1 MHHTTAPLLFSL
13 SLECG
18 SFIVSVF
25 HFFLL
30 DVQRTSMSFQS
41 TLNVQCI
48 GSAASG
54 CNACVVISMLPFP
67 RQDLDRCRYPK
78 DFGSPAWVGMAS
90 VTDMSAH
97 LLNIPDPRR
106 THPFIRTPPEN
117 LTPPFH
123 QKRASP
129 SWSEQGKS
137 SQRSCVHPRGQHRAN
152 LTKDQ

>member
-1 MHHTTAPLLFSL
+1 
-13 SLECG
+13 
-18 SFIVSVF
+18 
-25 HFFLL
+25 
-30 DVQRTSMSFQS
+30 MSFQS

-106 THPFIRTPPEN
+106 THPFIRHTTRKPYPP
-117 LTPPFH
+117 L
-123 QKRASP
+123 SP
-129 SWSEQGKS
+129 EA
-137 SQRSCVHPRGQHRAN
+137 CVPQ
-152 LTKDQ
+152 LV